1 MIIQGNCIEVM
12 PKLKA
17 ESFQT
22 CITSPPY
29 WGLRD
34 YGLPPTFWPEVTY
47 TPMPGLP
54 PITVPAWTGSLGLEP
69 TPEMF
74 VAHMVL
80 VFREVWRLLRKDGTL
95 WMNFGDAYATTGYKT
110 HDSSNYDVGGW
121 DSDRRGQN
129 VSRTAVSG
137 IKVKD
142 LIGIPWRVVFALQ
155 AEGWYVRSDIIWSKP
170 NPMPESIKDRPTK
183 AHEYIFLMSK
193 SDRYYYD
200 HEAIKEPGVQNEWA
214 NGFRGGSYVKGSTF
228 DNQEG
233 GKRKA
238 KGNIRVG
245 TGVGFGHGTDARTRG
260 RERIKSHSF
269 ARSVKDS
276 PPPGQP
282 SQHRPDRE
290 DIEYNGMRNKR
301 TVWTVATQP
310 FPEAHFAT
318 FPEKLIEPCILAGAP
333 VGGRVLDPFGGS
345 GTTLKVALENNR
357 ECTIIEMGSQ
367 YVEIAERR
375 TAVIQPTLNL

>member
-1 MIIQGNCIEVM
+1 LIIQGNCIEVM
-12 PKLKA
+12 PQLEA
-17 ESFQT
+17 ESFHT
-22 CITSPPY
+22 CVTSPPY

-34 YGLPPTFWPEVTY
+34 YGLPPTHWPEATY

-54 PITVPAWTGSLGLEP
+54 PVTVPEWTGCLGLEP

-74 VAHMVL
+74 TAHMVQ
-80 VFREVWRLLRKDGTL
+80 VFREVWRLLRVDGTL

-110 HDSSNYDVGGW
+110 HDSTNYDVGGW
-121 DSDRRGQN
+121 DTDRRGQN

-193 SDRYYYD
+193 SDRYHYD

-214 NGFRGGSYVKGSTF
+214 NGFRGGSYVEGSTF
-228 DNQEG
+228 DNQED

-245 TGVGFGHGTDARTRG
+245 TGVGFGHGTDANARG

-269 ARSVKDS
+269 ARTVKDS

-333 VGGRVLDPFGGS
+333 VGGQVLDPFGGS

-357 ECTIIEMGSQ
+357 ECTIIEMGEQ
-367 YVEIAERR
+367 YVEIAQRR
-375 TAVIQPTLNL
+375 TAVVQPMLDI